1 MAKHHPDDA
10 IDRNASGAARAGF
23 ARIMRR
29 CVCVGLLV
37 LSCGL
42 GLTLRPAAA
51 AERILNFV
59 SDVTVQ
65 RNGDLLVAET
75 IVVNAEGDKIRRG
88 ILRDFPT
95 IYSGGDGR
103 RVEVGFEVQSVML
116 DGMTESYATEKLANG
131 VRVRIGR
138 ADVLVSNGTH
148 EYVIKYRTTR
158 QIGYFDEFDELYW
171 NATGTGWT
179 FPIDAAEARITLP
192 EAVPFRQKAFYTGQQ
207 GSTRHDAAVV
217 EETPG
222 RIVFRTTQP
231 LPAFAGLTVA
241 AGWQK
246 GVLTPPPGPG
256 LIERAGEWIHR
267 VIVESW
273 IFQHLPQV
281 LAGIGLPLVL
291 AYYAYAWFRIG
302 GAPRRGT
309 VIPLF
314 TPPEGLSAAATRY
327 VRRMDFDGKTFTAAL
342 LELAVNGHL
351 KLVESKKTITIE
363 QRTGGKPVGDAE
375 QTAEFRLFHS
385 EQKVTLTQSS
395 ALELRSAMNGLQSV
409 FKKHYDNVTFSANT
423 ASAVYGLLACFGL
436 MAAVVAANW
445 TQDSDLF
452 SSTLFVLLF
461 PVPAMMAGLVLLAN
475 ALRCQG
481 VDKLRGLIFGLP
493 FAIGGGY
500 FGLWILFAYRQDWIE
515 VLPSAVAFALAPVAV
530 FAFPLFRMP
539 TQAGRKMIDAIEG
552 FRMYLGVAE
561 EDRLQAFYPPKK
573 TPELFERYLPYAVAL
588 DVENAWA
595 KRFEGVLKNAELE
608 QNETVW
614 YMGDGSRRR
623 DPAMLTEF
631 VSKSLSERIA
641 SSATAPGTSGS
652 RSGSSHDSSSS
663 GSSGSGSSG
672 GGGGGGGGS
681 GW

>member
-1 MAKHHPDDA
+1 MAKHRHT
-10 IDRNASGAARAGF
+10 IDRNASGAQRAGF
-23 ARIMRR
+23 ARIMTR
-29 CVCVGLLV
+29 CFGVALLV
-37 LSCGL
+37 LSATL
-42 GLTLRPAAA
+42 MLRPATA

-59 SDVTVQ
+59 SDVRVQ
-65 RNGDLLVAET
+65 RNGDLVVAET

-95 IYSGGDGR
+95 IYSGNDGR
-103 RVEVGFEVQSVML
+103 RVEVGFDVQSVML
-116 DGMTESYATEKLANG
+116 DGKTESYATEKLANG
-131 VRVRIGR
+131 IRVRIGR

-207 GSTRHDAAVV
+207 GSTQHDAAVV
-217 EETPG
+217 EEAPG
-222 RIVFRTTQP
+222 RIVFRTTAP

-256 LIERAGEWIHR
+256 LIERAGEWLHR
-267 VIVESW
+267 VIVESFV
-273 IFQHLPQV
+273 FQHLPQV
-281 LAGIGLPLVL
+281 MAGIGLPLVL
-291 AYYAYAWFRIG
+291 AYYAYAWFRLG

-309 VIPLF
+309 LIPLF

-351 KLVESKKTITIE
+351 KLVESQKTITIE

-385 EQKVTLTQSS
+385 EPKVTLTRSS
-395 ALELRSAMNGLQSV
+395 AIELRSAMNGLQSV

-423 ASAVYGLLACFGL
+423 AWAVYGLLACFAL
-436 MAAVVAANW
+436 MLAVVAANW

-461 PVPAMMAGLVLLAN
+461 PVPGMMLGLMLLAN

-481 VDKLRGLIFGLP
+481 VDKLRGLILGLP
-493 FAIGGGY
+493 FAVGGGY

-530 FAFPLFRMP
+530 FAFPLFKMP
-539 TQAGRKMIDAIEG
+539 TKAGRKMMDAIEG

-595 KRFEGVLKNAELE
+595 KRFEGVLDNAETE
-608 QNETVW
+608 PSEAVW

-641 SSATAPGTSGS
+641 SAATAPGTSGS
-652 RSGSSHDSSSS
+652 RSGSSHDSNSS
-663 GSSGSGSSG
+663 GSSGGGSSG